1 MQLKSLN
8 NNQVTYLNYKDV
20 QKYIKIQYVLKTV
33 ENGITKQ
40 VFVISEPRKCE
51 TQFFEKEFYDQLIS
65 GKNYM
70 CLDLE
75 GLNVKKTGYDS

>member
-51 TQFFEKEFYDQLIS
+51 T
-65 GKNYM
+65 
-70 CLDLE
+70 
-75 GLNVKKTGYDS
+75 